1 MTRAIKE
8 LEFLPFSFNE
18 KLIRR
23 ESLMIPLMAWRT
35 SAGFPSPAE
44 DYIESRIDLNRELI
58 RNPNSTF
65 YARNTGDSMEG
76 AGIYPNSLLVID
88 RAEDVKSG
96 NVILARIENDF
107 TVKRLSM
114 QDGQILLMPENDN
127 YQPIEI
133 NTEDFEIWGRVIYS
147 INKL

>member
-1 MTRAIKE
+1 MLKE
-8 LEFLPFSFNE
+8 IEFLPFSFPKVLVE
-18 KLIRR
+18 R
-23 ESLMIPLMAWRT
+23 ELLHLPLMAWRT

-44 DYIESRIDLNRELI
+44 DYIESRIDLNLELI
-58 RNPNSTF
+58 RHPNSTF
-65 YARNTGDSMEG
+65 LARNCGDSMERV
-76 AGIYPNSLLVID
+76 GIYPNSLLVID
-88 RAEDVKSG
+88 RAEDVRPG
-96 NVILARIENDF
+96 NVVLARIESDF

-114 QDGQILLMPENDN
+114 NDGQILLLPENDN

>member
-1 MTRAIKE
+1 MSKE
-8 LEFLPFSFNE
+8 IEFFPFSFPKALAE
-18 KLIRR
+18 R
-23 ESLMIPLMAWRT
+23 ELMHLPLMAWRT

-44 DYIESRIDLNRELI
+44 DYIESRIDLNNELI
-58 RNPNSTF
+58 RHPNSTF
-65 YARNTGDSMEG
+65 LARNRGDSMEG

-88 RAEDVKSG
+88 RAEDVRPG
-96 NVILARIENDF
+96 NVVLARIENDF
-107 TVKRLSM
+107 TVKRFALNG
-114 QDGQILLMPENDN
+114 GQILLLPENDN